1 MEPLLPGAIYHI
13 YNHANGDD
21 ILFREEENYRY
32 FLQQYQK
39 HITPVATTLAW
50 CLMPNHFHLLVKI
63 KPLDELKAFANHPGF
78 KNLDG
83 LDLNNLDGLELI
95 KKKTSK
101 QFSNLFNG
109 YSKAIN
115 KRYKRRG
122 SLFIKNFNR
131 EIIESDT
138 YFGQVMAY
146 IHLNPIKH
154 GFVNNI
160 KEWPWTSYHDYTGNQ
175 QSFTDKKHALK
186 WYGTLQHFKDCHD
199 LFCNEMISKRNGS
212 IINNNQ

>member
-21 ILFREEENYRY
+21 VLFREEENYRY

-39 HITPVATTLAW
+39 QITPVAYTLAW

-63 KPLDELKAFANHPGF
+63 KPLDELKTFSNHPGF

-83 LDLNNLDGLELI
+83 LEEIN
-95 KKKTSK
+95 KVTSK

-109 YSKAIN
+109 YSKAFN
-115 KRYKRRG
+115 KRYNRRG

-131 EIIESDT
+131 KEITTDA
-138 YFGQVMAY
+138 YFGQVMVY

-154 GFVNNI
+154 GFVTHI
-160 KEWPWTSYHDYTGNQ
+160 KEWQWTSYHDYLGNQ
-175 QSFTDKKHALK
+175 QSFTDKNYTLK
-186 WYGTLQHFKDCHD
+186 YYGTLQHFKDCHD
-199 LFCNEMISKRNGS
+199 LLCKEMISRKNGS
-212 IINNNQ
+212 